1 MAFIVSDV
9 TKMLFLSEHDQPEG
23 QQLNTKGT
31 RRYAAIEQMCHKPT
45 KLAFNGWAIGHS
57 SPPHLN
63 LSS

>member
-45 KLAFNGWAIGHS
+45 KLAFNG
-57 SPPHLN
+57 
-63 LSS
+63 

>member
-31 RRYAAIEQMCHKPT
+31 RRYAAI
-45 KLAFNGWAIGHS
+45 
-57 SPPHLN
+57 
-63 LSS
+63 